1 MTSSL
6 LRVLIIVSLAVG
18 VPAAHPRSPENCFC
32 ETWSVGNALGALGG
46 SQNGATF
53 RPGSSYTG
61 GRTRSSAG
69 NTCVSWMQ
77 VSFQPEISPCAPAL
91 ALKPNPPLDGGHP
104 MRWGILEETEKQQ
117 KAFHREIKLSQRIE
131 GKGPDSPT
139 PLSPRLA
146 SDAPSST
153 AILPLRRIGAC
164 PSTSSPRRTSS
175 TMSSPSPFA
184 TIRSSAG
191 APRCLAPALRVT
203 GSTVPGASSR
213 ATAPTPSPPHPGRRS
228 TSATASASAPASGAR
243 RAASVRAL
251 RRGRRASSS
260 THPRQTPGCSSPTE
274 GSNGARRCLRRPR
287 RSAAIDASSAWTR
300 SPSTGS
306 SAGEPPVE
314 CASTLIRPEF

>member
-1 MTSSL
+1 M
-6 LRVLIIVSLAVG
+6 RC
-18 VPAAHPRSPENCFC
+18 PE
-32 ETWSVGNALGALGG
+32 E
-46 SQNGATF
+46 NGK
-53 RPGSSYTG
+53 
-61 GRTRSSAG
+61 
-69 NTCVSWMQ
+69 Q
-77 VSFQPEISPCAPAL
+77 SFP
-91 ALKPNPPLDGGHP
+91 K
-104 MRWGILEETEKQQ
+104 
-117 KAFHREIKLSQRIE
+117 E

-175 TMSSPSPFA
+175 TMKSPSPSA

-191 APRCLAPALRVT
+191 APRCLAPARRVT

-228 TSATASASAPASGAR
+228 TLATASASAPASGAR
-243 RAASVRAL
+243 RAASGRAH

-260 THPRQTPGCSSPTE
+260 TRPRQTPGCSSPTE
-274 GSNGARRCLRRPR
+274 GSNGARRCRRRPR

>member
-1 MTSSL
+1 
-6 LRVLIIVSLAVG
+6 
-18 VPAAHPRSPENCFC
+18 
-32 ETWSVGNALGALGG
+32 
-46 SQNGATF
+46 
-53 RPGSSYTG
+53 
-61 GRTRSSAG
+61 
-69 NTCVSWMQ
+69 
-77 VSFQPEISPCAPAL
+77 
-91 ALKPNPPLDGGHP
+91 
-104 MRWGILEETEKQQ
+104 MRWDPGDRKT
-117 KAFHREIKLSQRIE
+117 KLSQRIE

-175 TMSSPSPFA
+175 TMSSPTPSA

-243 RAASVRAL
+243 RAASGRAL
-251 RRGRRASSS
+251 LANGGFERSEALSAKTATLSGDRRVF
-260 THPRQTPGCSSPTE
+260 
-274 GSNGARRCLRRPR
+274 CL
-287 RSAAIDASSAWTR
+287 DKV
-300 SPSTGS
+300 
-306 SAGEPPVE
+306 PVNWFF
-314 CASTLIRPEF
+314 CR

>member
-1 MTSSL
+1 
-6 LRVLIIVSLAVG
+6 
-18 VPAAHPRSPENCFC
+18 
-32 ETWSVGNALGALGG
+32 
-46 SQNGATF
+46 
-53 RPGSSYTG
+53 
-61 GRTRSSAG
+61 
-69 NTCVSWMQ
+69 
-77 VSFQPEISPCAPAL
+77 
-91 ALKPNPPLDGGHP
+91 
-104 MRWGILEETEKQQ
+104 MRWDPGDRKT
-117 KAFHREIKLSQRIE
+117 KLSQRIE

-243 RAASVRAL
+243 RAASRRAL

-314 CASTLIRPEF
+314 CASTLLRPEKTNNESPKIPQTQCQGWRHCRGRDGRLPCALLDLRRYRG

>member
-1 MTSSL
+1 MVCWKRPRGSWRLAEWGRLPPRQLVHRRTHEVFRRQH
-6 LRVLIIVSLAVG
+6 LRFMDAG
-18 VPAAHPRSPENCFC
+18 EFPARNFPVCAR
-32 ETWSVGNALGALGG
+32 T
-46 SQNGATF
+46 
-53 RPGSSYTG
+53 RPGT
-61 GRTRSSAG
+61 RTSLSMADTR
-69 NTCVSWMQ
+69 
-77 VSFQPEISPCAPAL
+77 CA
-91 ALKPNPPLDGGHP
+91 
-104 MRWGILEETEKQQ
+104 GILEETEKQQ
-117 KAFHREIKLSQRIE
+117 KAFHRKIKLSQRIE

-153 AILPLRRIGAC
+153 AILPPRRIGAC

-175 TMSSPSPFA
+175 TTSSPTPSA
-184 TIRSSAG
+184 KIRSSAG
-191 APRCLAPALRVT
+191 APRCLAPARRVT

-213 ATAPTPSPPHPGRRS
+213 ATAPTPSPPPLKRRS

-243 RAASVRAL
+243 RAASGRAL
-251 RRGRRASSS
+251 RLGLHASSS

-274 GSNGARRCLRRPR
+274 GSNGARRCRRRPR